1 MPYEYITTATGS
13 LTTPPN
19 SPKILI
25 HTRQGKVVGIYCD
38 QPAKILEVETQDDP
52 RRQVV
57 PATVSPQTSVKVV
70 VGRGTSVAYMLAMA
84 LDDPSMDD
92 DLRKTLAAHETELEE
107 DWADGRPRLGVVCA
121 TESDGGLE

>member
-1 MPYEYITTATGS
+1 MPYEYTTTATGS

-38 QPAKILEVETQDDP
+38 QPAKILEVETQGDP

-57 PATVSPQTSVKVV
+57 PTMICPQTTVKVV
-70 VGRGTSVAYMLAMA
+70 GGRGTSVAHMLAMA
-84 LDDPSMDD
+84 LDDPSMDG
-92 DLRKTLAAHETELEE
+92 DLRETLTTHEIEIEE
-107 DWADGRPRLGVVCA
+107 EWADV
-121 TESDGGLE
+121 E